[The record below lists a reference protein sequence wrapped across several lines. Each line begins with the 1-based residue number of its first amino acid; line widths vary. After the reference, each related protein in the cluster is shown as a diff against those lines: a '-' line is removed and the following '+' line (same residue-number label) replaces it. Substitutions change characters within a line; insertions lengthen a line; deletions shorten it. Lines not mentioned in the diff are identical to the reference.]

1 METINILYIGG
12 HLEILAT
19 VVRLINANEN
29 WNGVGVMND
38 EEAKEIFLRKDFS
51 LVLFGSGIQEE
62 SETNLCAFFNKQ
74 NPNIILFSIMAVEAA
89 YLKVKFYSLWKTIKI
104 SRNKK
109 KAMLMTLFFVFI

>member
-1 METINILYIGG
+1 MMETINILYIGR

-51 LVLFGSGIQEE
+51 LVLLGSGIQEKSE
-62 SETNLCAFFNKQ
+62 SNLCTFFNKQ
-74 NPNIILFSIMAVEAA
+74 NPNIIIIQHYGGGSGL
-89 YLKVKFYSLWKTIKI
+89 LKSEILLALEN
-104 SRNKK
+104 NKN
-109 KAMLMTLFFVFI
+109 